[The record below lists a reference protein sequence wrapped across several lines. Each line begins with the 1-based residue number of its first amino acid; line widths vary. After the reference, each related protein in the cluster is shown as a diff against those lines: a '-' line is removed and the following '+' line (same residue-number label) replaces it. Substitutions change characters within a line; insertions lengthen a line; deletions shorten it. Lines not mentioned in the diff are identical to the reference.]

1 MGDSLLHAN
10 SELMKLMRR
19 PAGFLLALLLAS
31 ALWGCGEPDAK
42 PEAAKPT
49 LDGGVVVFPDGS
61 KQLAAFTTEVAKIGG
76 ARIIQ
81 LTGRVVWD
89 EDRTVRVFPPFA
101 GRVTKILARPG
112 DAVHT
117 GQTLAVLASP
127 DFGQAQSE
135 ARRAQADVELA
146 TRNLNRIRELHGAG
160 VLPTKDLQA
169 AEADYARADGE
180 MKRAVARA
188 GLYGKTDTVD
198 QTLSLAAP
206 IGGVLVER
214 NINPGQEL
222 RQDLQLS
229 GSPAM
234 FVITDP
240 ARLWVQLDASE
251 RDLALL
257 KKGLRV
263 TLRSAAWPKETFTA
277 TIDAVADAIDPTTR
291 TIKVRGSVDNAARK
305 LKGDMYVSAEV
316 ESGSE
321 PALQLPSKAVFLLG
335 DKYYAFLDD
344 GPRRF
349 RRVEVKVGADSGGA
363 IELLGGLV
371 AGQKVVVEG
380 SLFLLRIQRQLETGA
395 PV

>member
-1 MGDSLLHAN
+1 
-10 SELMKLMRR
+10 MKSGWFKTIRGAT
-19 PAGFLLALLLAS
+19 PLAFGLLLVA
-31 ALWGCGEPDAK
+31 ALQGCGEHKTK
-42 PEAAKPT
+42 PEALMPT
-49 LDGGVVVFPDGS
+49 LDGGVVVFPEGS
-61 KQLAAFTTEVAKIGG
+61 RQLATFTTEAAKTGG

-81 LTGRVVWD
+81 LTGRAVWN

-101 GRVTKILARPG
+101 GRVTRILVRPG
-112 DAVHT
+112 DAVHS
-117 GQTLAVLASP
+117 GQALAVLASP

-135 ARRAQADVELA
+135 ARRAQADFELA

-160 VLPTKDLQA
+160 VLPAKDLQT
-169 AEADYARADGE
+169 AEADLARADGE
-180 MKRAVARA
+180 MKRAVSRA
-188 GLYGKTDTVD
+188 GLYGKSDTVD
-198 QTLSLAAP
+198 QTLSLTAP

-240 ARLWVQLDASE
+240 GHLWVQLDASE
-251 RDLALL
+251 RDLPVL
-257 KKGLRV
+257 KKGQRV
-263 TLRSAAWPKETFTA
+263 TLRSSAWPNETFSA
-277 TIDAVADAIDPTTR
+277 TIDAVADGIDPTSR
-291 TIKVRGSVDNAARK
+291 TIKVRGSVDNPARK

-335 DKYYAFLDD
+335 DKNYVFLED

-349 RRVEVKVGADSGGA
+349 RRVEVKVGADSGGT
-363 IELLGGLV
+363 IEILSGLV
-371 AGQKVVVEG
+371 AGQRAVVEG